1 MEYISTALLAFIA
14 TLIAII
20 AMRPIARLTGLI
32 DRPGGRK
39 QHSGNIPLIGGPSVL
54 VGLGVTLIVLETAI
68 SPWLLGS
75 ILFIVLV
82 GMIDDRFHISP
93 FIKLGAQI
101 MTASAA
107 VILGG
112 VVITN
117 FGVFFMQELLGSYLF
132 CMVFTIVAI
141 TGLINAFNMIDGI
154 DGLAASLSLFSI
166 LSFNLS
172 FFWLGIEASAAFFIG
187 SMVFIGAL
195 IAFLLVNLQIIGKQ
209 KIFLGDSGSMVLGYC
224 LSILLIKAS
233 EGSIT
238 ATYSAVPTAL
248 ILWTVAIPV
257 ADTLSLTIR
266 RTLRGKSPFSPDR
279 THLHHII
286 LDLGFSAR
294 QTLLIIIGMATIL
307 YGLGLITTLLGSNV
321 IGIASFAVFLILYFI
336 ALSQLSASRRVK
348 QQLAD

>member
-1 MEYISTALLAFIA
+1 MEYIGTALLAFIA
-14 TLIAII
+14 TLISII
-20 AMRPIARLTGLI
+20 AMRPIARILGLV

-39 QHSGNIPLIGGPSVL
+39 QHAGNIPLIGGPSL
-54 VGLGVTLIVLETAI
+54 LIGLAVTFIVLETAVP
-68 SPWLLGS
+68 SWLLGS
-75 ILFIVLV
+75 ILFIVSA
-82 GMIDDRFHISP
+82 GMIDDRFHIGP
-93 FIKLGAQI
+93 FLKLAAQI
-101 MTASAA
+101 ITASAA
-107 VILGG
+107 VILGDA
-112 VVITN
+112 VITN
-117 FGVFFMQELLGSYLF
+117 FGVVFMQELLSSYLF
-132 CMVFTIVAI
+132 CMIFTIVAI
-141 TGLINAFNMIDGI
+141 TGLINAINMIDGI
-154 DGLAASLSLFSI
+154 DGLAASLCLFPI

-195 IAFLLVNLQIIGKQ
+195 IAFLLVNLQIIGRQ

-257 ADTLSLTIR
+257 ADILSLTIR
-266 RTLRGKSPFSPDR
+266 RSLQGKSPFLPDR
-279 THLHHII
+279 SHLHHII

-307 YGLGLITTLLGSNV
+307 YGLGLMTTLLGSNT
-321 IGIASFAVFLILYFI
+321 IGIAAFAVFLILYFI